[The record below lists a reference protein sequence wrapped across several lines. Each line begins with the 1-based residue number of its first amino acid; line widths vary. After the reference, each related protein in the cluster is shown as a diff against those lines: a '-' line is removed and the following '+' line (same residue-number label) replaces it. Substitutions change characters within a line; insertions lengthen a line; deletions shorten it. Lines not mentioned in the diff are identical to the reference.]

1 MPKGLFLCAVTCTK
15 RHFENKKNAVRPIK
29 GELRRC
35 TTFFQRKT
43 VLDASNGATRTKILS
58 QIAAFLPVDRTN
70 YMFRTS
76 VRNFHRSPLSETDAN
91 EKPFVRSLSDCKCT
105 TLQAILASVLRLFL
119 RLLHGN
125 NERLGEIYDFFQK
138 PSLPM
143 LQMQF
148 APLPTSHTAIVQNFF
163 HYFPHLSANGTAT
176 VAGRK
181 CRVLF
186 VKNFVEN
193 VNVKFVVANF
203 NYRVQTVLQFHS
215 QRKAVSLLHEA
226 VIFQK
231 RTVYRTSV
239 QHITV
244 IHGKIVPLFL

>member
-1 MPKGLFLCAVTCTK
+1 MPLT
-15 RHFENKKNAVRPIK
+15 EPPVRRYFRK
-29 GELRRC
+29 LRRFSPSTEQ
-35 TTFFQRKT
+35 TTFF
-43 VLDASNGATRTKILS
+43 A
-58 QIAAFLPVDRTN
+58 
-70 YMFRTS
+70 
-76 VRNFHRSPLSETDAN
+76 HRYGIFTA
-91 EKPFVRSLSDCKCT
+91 VRSLKP
-105 TLQAILASVLRLFL
+105 TLTKNLLSAVFLIASVPHCRRFWQVFCACFCAFCRATTKGGGKLTT
-119 RLLHGN
+119 
-125 NERLGEIYDFFQK
+125 FFQK

-193 VNVKFVVANF
+193 VNVKFVVVNF

-231 RTVYRTSV
+231 RTVCRTSV
-239 QHITV
+239 QHVTV